1 MRHTQPL
8 FGEPQPTERQQELN
22 PASPPLQRPEPS
34 WRVLNA
40 EDPLSRSAVAINRQH
55 VELATACT
63 PSLEDCVDDVLSRL
77 SVRLGIAES
86 RAMTLVTIGFMLRN
100 FPGIASMA
108 AQGHL
113 SLEHLNILGKDLE
126 CVPEMHR
133 DGIEKDLLAR
143 LAPTRPNQC
152 VWSVRKLHK
161 VTQEVV
167 AFHHPP
173 AHPRDDD
180 PPPPP
185 PAPDVQQPEL
195 SWNTSKA
202 EVSDFFLRLNKADSA
217 ELIQI
222 LEYVARKE
230 KTNHGEALLVLVRGQ
245 TTAEVTLNIY
255 RPVTSGVGEAPEG
268 SVWVAGQWLPPMVSA
283 QWLDR
288 VTHLAAPGWDRCE
301 GYHPTDG
308 IRASVMG
315 RDGHCRFPGCDV
327 PAERCDLDHVH
338 RWDHDADH
346 GGGSE
351 TSTDNLHCL
360 CRRHHRLK
368 TAGQWDVTL
377 HRDGTETWTSHG
389 DGHTVVTQPGGVL
402 GRETFEHR
410 AVRRTK
416 NLAAHNDDVPRR
428 EAWAKTV
435 AAAARMAYQFGTK
448 VDETSSPGT
457 VEAFAQ
463 MYAQFRSEEGLVIGS
478 AITEDNAVEWAA

>member
-1 MRHTQPL
+1 MNATPPL
-8 FGEPQPTERQQELN
+8 FEGLEPPDKQTTML
-22 PASPPLQRPEPS
+22 SPEPS
-34 WRVLNA
+34 WRVLND
-40 EDPLSRSAVAINRQH
+40 EDPLSREAVAINQSYIA
-55 VELATACT
+55 LATSCT
-63 PSLEDCVDDVLSRL
+63 PSMDECVDDVLSRL
-77 SVRLGIAES
+77 SVRLGISES
-86 RAMTLVTIGFMLRN
+86 RALALVTIGVMLQN
-100 FPGIASMA
+100 FPGISAMVSA
-108 AQGHL
+108 GHL
-113 SLEHLNILGKDLE
+113 SLEHVRTLATDLE
-126 CVPEMHR
+126 CVPEEHR
-133 DGIEKDLLAR
+133 ASIESDLLAK
-143 LAPTRPNQC
+143 LAPTRTNQC
-152 VWSVRKLHK
+152 VPSVRKIHK
-161 VTQEVV
+161 TVQQIV

-173 AHPRDDD
+173 ARPRDGDD
-180 PPPPP
+180 PPP
-185 PAPDVQQPEL
+185 PAPDIQQPEL

-222 LEYVARKE
+222 IEYVSRKE
-230 KTNHGEALLVLVRGQ
+230 QVTRGEALMMLARGQ
-245 TTAEVTLNIY
+245 STAEITLNIY
-255 RPVTSGVGEAPEG
+255 RPTYGDGETAPEG
-268 SVWVAGQWLPPMVSA
+268 CVWTAGQWLPPMVSK

-301 GYHPTDG
+301 GYQPTEA

-338 RWDHDADH
+338 RWNHEAPH

-360 CRRHHRLK
+360 CRKHHRLK

-389 DGHTVVTQPGGVL
+389 DGHTVTTTPGGVL

-416 NLAAHNDDVPRR
+416 NLAAHNNQLHHRK
-428 EAWAKTV
+428 EWAATV

-457 VEAFAQ
+457 VEAFAE
-463 MYAQFRSEEGLVIGS
+463 MYAQARSEEGLNIGP
-478 AITEDNAVEWAA
+478 ANTEEPIEGSKVEWAA

>member
-1 MRHTQPL
+1 M
-8 FGEPQPTERQQELN
+8 
-22 PASPPLQRPEPS
+22 
-34 WRVLNA
+34 
-40 EDPLSRSAVAINRQH
+40 D
-55 VELATACT
+55 
-63 PSLEDCVDDVLSRL
+63 DCVDDVLSRL
-77 SVRLGIAES
+77 AVRLGLAES
-86 RAMTLVTIGFMLRN
+86 RALTLVTIGFMLHL
-100 FPGIASMA
+100 FPTLARMLSA
-108 AQGHL
+108 GHM
-113 SLEHLNILGKDLE
+113 SLEHLRTLARDLE
-126 CVPEMHR
+126 CVPEEHR
-133 DGIEKDLLAR
+133 PAIEDELLDK

-152 VWSVRKLHK
+152 VPSVRTVHK
-161 VTQEVV
+161 ITQQIIE
-167 AFHHPP
+167 FHHPP
-173 AHPRDDD
+173 ARPRDDD
-180 PPPPP
+180 NPPP
-185 PAPDVQQPEL
+185 PAPDIHQPEL

-230 KTNHGEALLVLVRGQ
+230 KTNHGEALLMLVRGQ

-255 RPVTSGVGEAPEG
+255 RPVNGGVDDAPEG
-268 SVWVAGQWLPPMVSA
+268 SVWTASQWLPPMVSA

-288 VTHLAAPGWDRCE
+288 VTHIAAPGRDRCE
-301 GYHPTDG
+301 GYHPTQG

-338 RWDHDADH
+338 RWDHEAEN

-360 CRRHHRLK
+360 CRKHHRLK

-389 DGHTVVTQPGGVL
+389 DGHTVTTTPGGVL
-402 GRETFEHR
+402 GRETFVHR

-416 NLAAHNDDVPRR
+416 NLASHNDELPRR
-428 EAWAKTV
+428 KEWAKTV
-435 AAAARMAYQFGTK
+435 AAAARMAYHFGTK

-457 VEAFAQ
+457 IEAFAQ
-463 MYAQFRSEEGLVIGS
+463 MYAQFRSEEGLVIGA
-478 AITEDNAVEWAA
+478 AITEENEVEWAA